1 MVPGDF
7 YEKLDLEN
15 FPRDVQ
21 ELSFCVSIERHK
33 EEIELLVEYRKL
45 PTVDVNNFRANQE
58 QSC

>member
-7 YEKLDLEN
+7 YEKLELEN

-21 ELSFCVSIERHK
+21 DLSFCVSNERN
-33 EEIELLVEYRKL
+33 EDESELLVEDRKL